1 MKETSNFPNYV
12 FDKTT
17 GWRMDLPGFI
27 DLGTRALCLYR
38 VSTGQQLY
46 HTENN
51 EADIPMQRKR
61 CRRFA
66 EQMGWTI
73 VCELQEEGVS
83 GHKVRAE
90 NRDKI
95 QQIKEYATKGK
106 FDILLVFMFDRIGRI
121 SDETPF
127 VVEWFIRNG
136 IRVWSA
142 TEGEQKIESH
152 TDRLTNF
159 IRYWQA
165 DGESQKT
172 SVRTA
177 NSLHIL
183 TEDGC
188 FTGGTC
194 AYGYKLVKKGRT
206 NKRKQEVNDLVI
218 CEDEAYIVRIIF
230 QKAATEGFGAQRIAN
245 YLNANGYK
253 NRSGKNW
260 HPSSINGILRN
271 IQYIGIMRSGES
283 RSKVQE
289 HLRVVDDKTFDT
301 VQRMLAVRSKQ
312 NEAVRSAPINTR
324 GDSLLAGNVFCG
336 HCGARLCITTSGQG
350 RPRADGT
357 DTRRTRYTCQTKS
370 RTHGD
375 CDGQTGYTVHILDD
389 KIDMIVRGILA
400 KAKRMTR
407 TEVMMACYSNDFNGK
422 KAFVK
427 KTEKDLAKAED
438 GLRNLTQELQKVL
451 TGESEF
457 NPQMLNT
464 AYKEQEMR
472 CTELREALNAAQ
484 RELQDGEAKLK
495 EIGTFY
501 NDMLEWAFAYE
512 KASTSAKKM
521 IISHLIDRVDVY
533 RDYQLK
539 IKFNMSIEQFLVSL
553 MGVA

>member
-1 MKETSNFPNYV
+1 MKETSIFPNYV

-17 GWRMDLPGFI
+17 GWRMDLPAFI
-27 DLGTRALCLYR
+27 PLGTRVLCLYR

-46 HTENN
+46 RTENN

-61 CRRFA
+61 CRQFA
-66 EQMGWTI
+66 EQMGWTV

-83 GHKVRAE
+83 GHKVRAA

-95 QQIKEYATKGK
+95 QTIKEYASKGK

-183 TEDGC
+183 TEEGYY
-188 FTGGTC
+188 TGGTC
-194 AYGYKLVKKGRT
+194 PYGYNAVKQGRT
-206 NKRKQEVNDLVI
+206 NKRKQDVTDLVI
-218 CEDEAYIVRIIF
+218 CEEEAYIVQLIF
-230 QKAATEGFGAQRIAN
+230 KKASTEGYGAQRIAN
-245 YLNANGYK
+245 FLNSNGYK

-260 HPSSINGILRN
+260 HPSSINGMLRN
-271 IQYIGIMRSGES
+271 IQYVGIMRSGES
-283 RSKVQE
+283 RSEVQE
-289 HLRVVDDKTFDT
+289 HLRIVDDKTFDM
-301 VQRMLAVRSKQ
+301 VQCMLAVRSKQ
-312 NEAVRSAPINTR
+312 NQTTRSAPINTR
-324 GDSLLAGNVFCG
+324 GESLLAGNVFCG

-350 RPRADGT
+350 RPRKDGT
-357 DTRRTRYTCQTKS
+357 DTRRVRYTCQTKS

-375 CDGQTGYTVHILDD
+375 CDGQTGYTLHILDE
-389 KIDMIVRGILA
+389 KIDMLVRSILA

-407 TEVMMACYSNDFNGK
+407 TEIMLACYNNEVGNK

-427 KTEKDLAKAED
+427 KAERDLEKAEA

-451 TGESEF
+451 SGESQF
-457 NPQMLNT
+457 TPQMLNI
-464 AYKEQEMR
+464 AYMEQEQR
-472 CTELREALNAAQ
+472 CTELREALAKATQ
-484 RELQDGEAKLK
+484 ELDNDEAKLQ
-495 EIGTFY
+495 EISGFY
-501 NDMLEWAFAYE
+501 DDMLEWAFAYD
-512 KASTSAKKM
+512 KASMSAKKM
-521 IISHLIDRVDVY
+521 IVSHLIDRVYVF
-533 RDYQLK
+533 RDYRLQ
-539 IKFNMSIEQFLVSL
+539 IKFNMSIEQFLISL
-553 MGVA
+553 MGAA

>member
-17 GWRMDLPGFI
+17 GWRMDLPSFI
-27 DLGTRALCLYR
+27 NYGTRVLCLYR

-95 QQIKEYATKGK
+95 QQIKEYAQKGK

-142 TEGEQKIESH
+142 TEGEQRIDSH

-188 FTGGTC
+188 FTGGSC
-194 AYGYKLVKKGRT
+194 PYGYNAVKQGRT
-206 NKRKQEVNDLVI
+206 NKRKQNVCDLVI
-218 CEDEAYIVRIIF
+218 CEEEAYIVKIIF
-230 QKAATEGFGAQRIAN
+230 QKAAIEGYGAQRIAN
-245 YLNANGYK
+245 HLNANGYK

-260 HPSSINGILRN
+260 HPSSINGMLRN

-289 HLRVVDDKTFDT
+289 HLRIVDDKTFDT
-301 VQRMLAVRSKQ
+301 VQRMLAVRSKK
-312 NEAVRSAPINTR
+312 NEAVRSSPVNTR

-350 RPRADGT
+350 RPRKDGT
-357 DTRRTRYTCQTKS
+357 DTRRVRYTCQTKS

-375 CDGQTGYTVHILDD
+375 CDGQTGYTVHILDE
-389 KIDMIVRGILA
+389 KIDLIVRTLLA
-400 KAKRMTR
+400 KARKMTR
-407 TEVMMACYSNDFNGK
+407 TEVMMACYSNDFNNK
-422 KAFVK
+422 RAFIR
-427 KTEKDLAKAED
+427 KTEKDLEKAEA
-438 GLRNLTQELQKVL
+438 GLKNLTLELQKVL
-451 TGESEF
+451 MGESHF
-457 NPQMLNT
+457 TPQMLNT
-464 AYKEQEMR
+464 AYAEQEQR
-472 CTELREALNAAQ
+472 CTELREALCKAQ
-484 RELQDGEAKLK
+484 QELADEESKMQ
-495 EIGTFY
+495 EINEFY
-501 NDMLEWAFAYE
+501 DDMLEWSFAYDNSSI
-512 KASTSAKKM
+512 AAKKM
-521 IISHLIDRVDVY
+521 IVSHLIDRVYVF
-533 RDYQLK
+533 RDYRLQ
-539 IKFNMSIEQFLVSL
+539 IKFNISIEQFLTSI
-553 MGVA
+553 MGAA

>member
-1 MKETSNFPNYV
+1 
-12 FDKTT
+12 
-17 GWRMDLPGFI
+17 MDLPAFI
-27 DLGTRALCLYR
+27 PLGARVLCLYR

-46 HTENN
+46 RTENN

-61 CRRFA
+61 CRQFA
-66 EQMGWTI
+66 EQMGWTV

-90 NRDKI
+90 NRDRI
-95 QQIKEYATKGK
+95 QTIKDYATKGK

-183 TEDGC
+183 TEEGC
-188 FTGGTC
+188 YTGGSC
-194 AYGYKLVKKGRT
+194 PYGYNAVKQGRT
-206 NKRKQEVNDLVI
+206 NKKKQEVTDLVI
-218 CEDEAYIVRIIF
+218 CEEEAYIVQLIF
-230 QKAATEGFGAQRIAN
+230 KKAAAEGYGAQRIAN
-245 YLNANGYK
+245 YLNTNGYK

-260 HPSSINGILRN
+260 HPSSINGMLRN
-271 IQYIGIMRSGES
+271 IQYIGILRSGES

-289 HLRVVDDKTFDT
+289 HLRIVDDKTFDA
-301 VQRMLAVRSKQ
+301 VQSMLAVRSRQ
-312 NEAVRSAPINTR
+312 SQQTRSAPINTR

-350 RPRADGT
+350 RPRKDGT
-357 DTRRTRYTCQTKS
+357 DTRRVRYTCQTKS

-375 CDGQTGYTVHILDD
+375 CDGQTGYTVHILDE
-389 KIDMIVRGILA
+389 KIDMLVRSILA

-407 TEVMMACYSNDFNGK
+407 TEVMLACYNSEVGNK

-427 KTEKDLAKAED
+427 KAEKDLEKAEA
-438 GLRNLTQELQKVL
+438 GLRNLTLELQKVL
-451 TGESEF
+451 SGESQF
-457 NPQMLNT
+457 TPQMLNI
-464 AYKEQEMR
+464 AYMEQEQR
-472 CTELREALNAAQ
+472 CTELREALSKARQ
-484 RELQDGEAKLK
+484 ELDADESKLQ
-495 EIGTFY
+495 EISGFY
-501 NDMLEWAFAYE
+501 DDMLEWAFAYD
-512 KASTSAKKM
+512 KASMSAKKM
-521 IISHLIDRVDVY
+521 IVSHLIDRVYVF
-533 RDYQLK
+533 RDYRLQ
-539 IKFNMSIEQFLVSL
+539 IKFNISIEQFLVSL

>member
-17 GWRMDLPGFI
+17 GWRIDLPGYI
-27 DLGTRALCLYR
+27 DNGTRVLCLYR

-73 VCELQEEGVS
+73 VCELQEEGIS

-95 QQIKEYATKGK
+95 QQIKEYAKKGK

-188 FTGGTC
+188 FTGGSC
-194 AYGYKLVKKGRT
+194 PYGYQLVKKGRT
-206 NKRKQEVNDLVI
+206 NKRKQEVYDLEI
-218 CEDEAYIVRIIF
+218 CEDEAYIVRVIF
-230 QKAATEGFGAQRIAN
+230 QKAAVEGYGAQRIAN
-245 YLNANGYK
+245 HLNASGYK

-260 HPSSINGILRN
+260 HPSSINGMLRN
-271 IQYIGIMRSGES
+271 VQYIGIIRSGDS

-289 HLRVVDDKTFDT
+289 HLRIVDDKTFDT
-301 VQRMLAVRSKQ
+301 VQRMLAVRSRQ
-312 NEAVRSAPINTR
+312 NEPVRSAPINTR

-350 RPRADGT
+350 RPKADGT
-357 DTRRTRYTCQTKS
+357 DSRRVRYTCQTKS
-370 RTHGD
+370 RTHGE
-375 CDGQTGYTVHILDD
+375 CDGQTGYTVHILDE
-389 KIDMIVRGILA
+389 KIDMIVRTILA
-400 KAKRMTR
+400 KARKMTR
-407 TEVMMACYSNDFNGK
+407 TEVMMACYSNDVNSK
-422 KAFVK
+422 KAYVK
-427 KTEKDLAKAED
+427 KAEKDLEKAEA

-457 NPQMLNT
+457 SPQMLNT
-464 AYKEQEMR
+464 AYKEQEIR
-472 CTELREALNAAQ
+472 CNELREALCKAQ
-484 RELQDGEAKLK
+484 RELQDDESKLK
-495 EIGTFY
+495 DIGSLY
-501 NDMLEWAFAYE
+501 DDMLEWAFAYD

-521 IISHLIDRVDVY
+521 IISNLIERVEVY
-533 RDYQLK
+533 RGYQLK

>member
-27 DLGTRALCLYR
+27 NYGTRVLCLYR

-46 HTENN
+46 RTENN

-61 CRRFA
+61 CRQFA

-95 QQIKEYATKGK
+95 QQIKEYAQKGK

-142 TEGEQKIESH
+142 TEGEQRIENH

-183 TEDGC
+183 TEDGY
-188 FTGGTC
+188 FTGGAC
-194 AYGYKLVKKGRT
+194 PYGYNAVKQGRT
-206 NKRKQEVNDLVI
+206 NKRKQDVCDLVI
-218 CEDEAYIVRIIF
+218 CEEEAYIVKIIF
-230 QKAATEGFGAQRIAN
+230 QKAAVEGYGAQRIAN
-245 YLNANGYK
+245 HLNANGYK
-253 NRSGKNW
+253 NRSGNNW
-260 HPSSINGILRN
+260 HPSSINGMLRN

-289 HLRVVDDKTFDT
+289 HLRIVDDKTFDT
-301 VQRMLAVRSKQ
+301 VQRMLAVRSKK
-312 NEAVRSAPINTR
+312 NEAIRSAPINTC
-324 GDSLLAGNVFCG
+324 GDALLAGNVFCG

-350 RPRADGT
+350 RPRKDGT
-357 DTRRTRYTCQTKS
+357 DTRRVRYTCQTKS

-375 CDGQTGYTVHILDD
+375 CDGQTGYTVHILDE
-389 KIDMIVRGILA
+389 KIDLIVRTLLG
-400 KAKRMTR
+400 KARKMTR
-407 TEVMMACYSNDFNGK
+407 TEVLMACYSNDFNNK
-422 KAFVK
+422 KAFVRK
-427 KTEKDLAKAED
+427 VEKDLEKAEA
-438 GLRNLTQELQKVL
+438 GLRNLTAELQKVL
-451 TGESEF
+451 MGESQF
-457 NPQMLNT
+457 TPQMLNT
-464 AYKEQEMR
+464 AYAEQEQR
-472 CTELREALNAAQ
+472 CTELRETLSKSQ
-484 RELQDGEAKLK
+484 QELSDDESKLQ
-495 EIGTFY
+495 EINDFY
-501 NDMLEWAFAYE
+501 DDMLEWSFAYD
-512 KASTSAKKM
+512 KSSMSAKKM
-521 IISHLIDRVDVY
+521 IVSHLIDRVYVF
-533 RDYQLK
+533 RDYKLQ
-539 IKFNMSIEQFLVSL
+539 IKFNISIEQFLTSL